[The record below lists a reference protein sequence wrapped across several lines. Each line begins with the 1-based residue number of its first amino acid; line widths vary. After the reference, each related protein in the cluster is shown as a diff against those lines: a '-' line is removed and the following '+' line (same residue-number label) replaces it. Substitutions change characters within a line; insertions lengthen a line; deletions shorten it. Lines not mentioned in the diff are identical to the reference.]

1 MGDMSFP
8 AAKVMPMHGVLRIL
22 CPAIA
27 MLAAFLASVAFQIKA
42 AEPDKP
48 QTPTTTPAVSAP
60 SLRKPGF
67 AFMELATQRVE
78 DYTDFF
84 GSVADFKVTWRK
96 PGYVQAQSGLAELTF
111 IDPKHWG
118 PGHPFHGKVTGNGM
132 GVGIEIGIVVADI
145 DKAYAAALK
154 FKDKGWPVTTGI
166 VMRPWG
172 VRDFRVTAPDGYY
185 LRFTEGR

>member
-1 MGDMSFP
+1 MSPPSAKDMPTHWTRHILPYATP
-8 AAKVMPMHGVLRIL
+8 AFAGL
-22 CPAIA
+22 
-27 MLAAFLASVAFQIKA
+27 LAAAALYSQA
-42 AEPDKP
+42 AEPPKP
-48 QTPTTTPAVSAP
+48 AESAP

-67 AFMELATQRVE
+67 VFMELATQRVE

-84 GSVADFKVTWRK
+84 GSVADFKVTFRK
-96 PGYVQAQSGLAELTF
+96 PGYVQASSALAELTF

-132 GVGIEIGIVVADI
+132 GVGIEIGIVVADL

-154 FKDKGWPVTTGI
+154 FKDKGWPVSTGI

-172 VRDFRVTAPDGYY
+172 VRDFRVVAPDGYY

>member
-1 MGDMSFP
+1 MSLPTILSAPTHSALHSLQVLFTGLLVALALHSQAADPAKP
-8 AAKVMPMHGVLRIL
+8 AA
-22 CPAIA
+22 
-27 MLAAFLASVAFQIKA
+27 
-42 AEPDKP
+42 DKP
-48 QTPTTTPAVSAP
+48 QQPATTTPVVSAP

-67 AFMELATQRVE
+67 VFMELATQRVE
-78 DYTDFF
+78 DYTEFF
-84 GSVADFKVTWRK
+84 GSVADFKVTYQK

-145 DKAYAAALK
+145 EKAYAAAVK
-154 FKDKGWPVTTGI
+154 FKDKGWPVSTGI